1 MLFTLLKRSDVDY
14 SKSVNYVM
22 GFRMLGRKY
31 VEIWCGPHRTLLAL
45 GEPLH
50 TIARLEAAWKFS
62 VWAAYMKFGTVNTA
76 LFFRKL

>member
-1 MLFTLLKRSDVDY
+1 
-14 SKSVNYVM
+14 
-22 GFRMLGRKY
+22 
-31 VEIWCGPHRTLLAL
+31 LAL